1 MILLFKK
8 IRFPFFALV
17 LFSFFQ
23 CTTSLAPRF
32 DEMIFQELSTSS
44 EEVLSF
50 FSMIE
55 NGTEAGSFENREANY
70 NQLIGKFEALEL
82 KTRARPIPAKS
93 VLEKVN
99 HSLELRN
106 GTEITGDYP
115 SAYAMGEIA
124 KTLKMMKKTDAQEG
138 LKIKTIQVFKNQ
150 VLIYLDQA
158 LTYENFL
165 NR

>member
-1 MILLFKK
+1 MPSLSKT
-8 IRFPFFALV
+8 IRFPIFAFI
-17 LFSFFQ
+17 LFSFMQ
-23 CTTSLAPRF
+23 CTTSLAPKF
-32 DEMIFQELSTSS
+32 DELIFQDLSSS
-44 EEVLSF
+44 SVEVLSF
-50 FSMIE
+50 FASVE
-55 NGTEAGSFENREANY
+55 NGTEAGSFSDREANY

-82 KTRARPIPAKS
+82 KTRARPIPANS

-99 HSLELRN
+99 KAIEIRS
-106 GTEITGDYP
+106 GTAITGDYP

-124 KTLKMMKKTDAQEG
+124 NTMKMMKKTDAQEG
-138 LKIKTIQVFKNQ
+138 LKIIVIQAFKNQ

>member
-1 MILLFKK
+1 MHSLSKTIFLPIFSLLILS
-8 IRFPFFALV
+8 
-17 LFSFFQ
+17 FSQ
-23 CTTSLAPRF
+23 CTTSLAPQF
-32 DEMIFQELSTSS
+32 DEMIFQDLSSSS

-50 FSMIE
+50 FASIE
-55 NGTEAGSFENREANY
+55 NGTESESFLNRAGNY

-82 KTRARPIPAKS
+82 KTRARPIPANS

-99 HSLELRN
+99 KSLEIRS
-106 GTEITGDYP
+106 GKAITGDYP

-124 KTLKMMKKTDAQEG
+124 KTLKMMKKTDAEDG
-138 LKIKTIQVFKNQ
+138 LKIITIQAFKNQ

>member
-1 MILLFKK
+1 MPSLSKT
-8 IRFPFFALV
+8 IRFSIFAFI
-17 LFSFFQ
+17 LFSFLQ

-115 SAYAMGEIA
+115 SAFAMGEIA

>member
-1 MILLFKK
+1 MHSLSKT
-8 IRFPFFALV
+8 IRFPIFAFI
-17 LFSFFQ
+17 LFSFLQ
-23 CTTSLAPRF
+23 CTTSLAPKF
-32 DEMIFQELSTSS
+32 DELIFQDLSSSS

-50 FSMIE
+50 FASVE
-55 NGTEAGSFENREANY
+55 NGVEANSFKDREANY

-82 KTRARPIPAKS
+82 KTRARPIPANS

-99 HSLELRN
+99 KAIEIRS
-106 GTEITGDYP
+106 GTAITGDYP
-115 SAYAMGEIA
+115 SAYAMGEVA

-138 LKIKTIQVFKNQ
+138 LKVIVIQAFKNQ